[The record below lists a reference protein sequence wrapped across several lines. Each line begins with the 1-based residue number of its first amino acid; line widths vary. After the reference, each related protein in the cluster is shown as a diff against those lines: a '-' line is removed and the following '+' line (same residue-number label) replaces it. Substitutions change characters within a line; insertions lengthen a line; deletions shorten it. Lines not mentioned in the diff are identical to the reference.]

1 MTAPSPRAPTVG
13 LGRFIRESR
22 FEVPSHQRDYSW
34 VQDYVEVFLRDVDDA
49 ISSRRQSYFCGLMVF
64 TSESS
69 ARYRVL
75 DGQQRLATTLMV
87 FSAVR
92 NWLSGFD
99 QEEFL
104 SLRRQAQNYLGS
116 EELGAVTPEPKLTL
130 TAANNEAFQA
140 YVIRSLPTTEMARA
154 LKDRRCNDRSVT
166 LLEAAIYINRYV
178 ERKASEFTTSDKA
191 REHFL
196 NLLTYISDSVE
207 IVSFVLER
215 DEAAYTIF
223 ETLNDRGL
231 ELKPLDLVKNYL
243 FSNAEKHRVGSLPEF
258 EQRWSDMMTLLSST
272 RADSFLRAFWASR
285 HGKPEGAKLFS
296 AFKKTYAAPGAI
308 YDVSVDMRQG
318 AERYAAL
325 FKPTDAIWSR
335 YSVGLRDSVEALGTL
350 GFSQAYSMVLAAFD
364 KFSKHEMERLLWLI
378 ECVAVRHQVIGEGRP
393 GRVESLGG
401 KTAKDIFEGKVTTA
415 TEVFDQIRELYT
427 PNNEFSVA
435 FEKATGG
442 TGKKIRYLLTGIE
455 RQSLQRDGETF
466 PDELTPH
473 AVTVEHIFPR
483 SPSAEWRA
491 GSEADSDWDDSLIS
505 RLGNL
510 CLLTGVNQALGN
522 KVWSDKVGAYGKSRL
537 NGTRKLT
544 QYAKWGSAEIV
555 QRQEHMAK
563 LALDHWRFQ

>member
-1 MTAPSPRAPTVG
+1 
-13 LGRFIRESR
+13 
-22 FEVPSHQRDYSW
+22 
-34 VQDYVEVFLRDVDDA
+34 
-49 ISSRRQSYFCGLMVF
+49 MVF
-64 TSESS
+64 TATSS

-75 DGQQRLATTLMV
+75 DGQQRLATTLMI

-92 NWLSGFD
+92 NWLSPFS
-99 QEEFL
+99 QEEFV

-130 TAANNEAFQA
+130 TTANNDAFQQ
-140 YVIRSLPTTEMARA
+140 YVINSLPTNEMVRA
-154 LKDRRCNDRSVT
+154 LKEHRCNDRSVT
-166 LLEAAIYINRYV
+166 LLAAAIYINRYI
-178 ERKASEFTTSDKA
+178 ERRAAEFSTSDEA
-191 REHFL
+191 RENFL
-196 NLLTYISDSVE
+196 EILTYLSDKVE

-243 FSNAEKHRVGSLPEF
+243 FSNAEKHRIGSLPEF

-272 RADSFLRAFWASR
+272 RADSFLRAFWAAR
-285 HGKPEGAKLFS
+285 HGKPEGAKLFGT
-296 AFKKTYAAPGAI
+296 FKKTYSAPGAI
-308 YDVSVDMRQG
+308 YDISVDMRQD

-325 FKPTDAIWSR
+325 FKSSDPIWSK
-335 YSVGLRDSVEALGTL
+335 YSVALRDSVDALGIL
-350 GFSQAYSMVLAAFD
+350 GFSQAYSMVLAAID
-364 KFSKHEMERLLWLI
+364 KFNKREMERLLWLI
-378 ECVAVRHQVIGEGRP
+378 ECLAVRHQVIGEGRP
-393 GRVESLGG
+393 GRVESRGG
-401 KTAKDIFEGKVTTA
+401 RAAKDIFDGKVTTA
-415 TEVFDQIRELYT
+415 TEVFGLIRELYT
-427 PNNEFSVA
+427 PNDEFEVA

-442 TGKKIRYLLTGIE
+442 TGKKVRYLLTGIE

-466 PDELTPH
+466 PDELTPYD
-473 AVTVEHIFPR
+473 VTVEHIFPR

-491 GSEADSDWDDSLIS
+491 SSEADPDWDDSLIS

-522 KVWSDKVGAYGKSRL
+522 KAWPEKVEAYGRSRL

-544 QYAKWGSAEIV
+544 QYAKWGSAEII
-555 QRQEHMAK
+555 QRQKHMTK